1 MENRTKLKTNI
12 LITIIITVMLI
23 TLAIMLN
30 GMRPQVKHY
39 DYCVI
44 PDYRNV
50 IDADITVHKDYTVL
64 EGLRYTDDTD
74 RFEIVVYNSDMIACW
89 ND

>member
-1 MENRTKLKTNI
+1 MKNKTKVIYSVIVVVFI
-12 LITIIITVMLI
+12 LIY
-23 TLAIMLN
+23 AIRLWSK
-30 GMRPQVKHY
+30 RTTEHY